1 MYVLRESILHE
12 LNNVCYWYGA
22 DRPACCQV
30 RFERGV
36 DVVHLF
42 PEAKVSCNLL
52 KSRLIQ
58 ITVLFNLVS

>member
-30 RFERGV
+30 RFEREA
-36 DVVHLF
+36 DVPAIIGNKMRVELF
-42 PEAKVSCNLL
+42 
-52 KSRLIQ
+52 
-58 ITVLFNLVS
+58 